1 MKSLVIFD
9 SQYGN
14 TAQIAVKIADTL
26 AQFGEARAERVTAVQ
41 PDMLEGVQLLVVGG
55 PTQGW
60 NSTAAVKDFLV
71 KLTPAQLEA
80 LSAAEFDTRLDKPRW
95 LTGSAANNIAK
106 QLRSLGANL
115 LLKPESFLVKG
126 TEGPLVEGE
135 LERAARWAQQLQA
148 EFENQAHPIL

>member
-41 PDMLEGVQLLVVGG
+41 LDMLEGVQLLVVGG

-135 LERAARWAQQLQA
+135 LERAARWAQHLQA